1 MTTATCDLNV
11 DWNKC
16 PNCARLKERIEDA
29 EKAAK
34 AVSANLDRAYA
45 GYRFERDAGRAVIY
59 TSQWRAWQ
67 DRIDNLEQA
76 LDAAHAT
83 CTAALDEWAA
93 SIHAHRRLHEER
105 QQEATGETEEVSTMP
120 AVKIAHSHDL
130 TASIAECPLC
140 GPLDRDRIDAR
151 AALADRAQN
160 LHMLTDTYIRQLET
174 GDLGYNELGEWV
186 DRLLEAGDDWSSH
199 QSAVTNAE
207 WRYRNAITVHS
218 DLATSHVEARE
229 TTSPEP
235 EEQST
240 PTCSRVIRITAY
252 NSRLGGCHD
261 VDPASLPEDFI
272 GYLANA
278 ASAARHDMGME
289 ARQQEAAGET
299 EEMVTIRKDDAVDE
313 LVNVYGGHID
323 KWLEALR
330 ERTGAQTDADDDA
343 EAAETEEMPTFLQD
357 DEPTIKED
365 KLARELFGKLWYG
378 DVPEPA
384 LPKSFSELSPMTLAH
399 CARAIGLYLR
409 LLENHAP
416 AFTDGYPTWVAHR
429 LIDAFD
435 DAAETREA
443 ALAAKEGEER

>member
-105 QQEATGETEEVSTMP
+105 QQEATGETEE
-120 AVKIAHSHDL
+120 
-130 TASIAECPLC
+130 
-140 GPLDRDRIDAR
+140 
-151 AALADRAQN
+151 
-160 LHMLTDTYIRQLET
+160 
-174 GDLGYNELGEWV
+174 
-186 DRLLEAGDDWSSH
+186 
-199 QSAVTNAE
+199 
-207 WRYRNAITVHS
+207 
-218 DLATSHVEARE
+218 
-229 TTSPEP
+229 
-235 EEQST
+235 
-240 PTCSRVIRITAY
+240 
-252 NSRLGGCHD
+252 
-261 VDPASLPEDFI
+261 
-272 GYLANA
+272 
-278 ASAARHDMGME
+278 
-289 ARQQEAAGET
+289 
-299 EEMVTIRKDDAVDE
+299 MVTISKADAVDE
-313 LVNVYGGHID
+313 LVNIYGGHID

-365 KLARELFGKLWYG
+365 KLARELFGKLWYS